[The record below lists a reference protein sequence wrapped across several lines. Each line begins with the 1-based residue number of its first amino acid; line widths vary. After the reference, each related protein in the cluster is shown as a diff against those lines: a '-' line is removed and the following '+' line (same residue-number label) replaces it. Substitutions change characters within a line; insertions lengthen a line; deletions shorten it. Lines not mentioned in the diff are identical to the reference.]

1 MILPVAIKSVI
12 RIFLLTSGAIFG
24 FSAADGKISSSIVF
38 HRRIGQTMSLDLG
51 YRYFEDDYDN
61 LPSYAWDMTQE
72 GPVVGYT
79 WVF

>member
-1 MILPVAIKSVI
+1 MANY
-12 RIFLLTSGAIFG
+12 RISEYAK
-24 FSAADGKISSSIVF
+24 ADL
-38 HRRIGQTMSLDLG
+38 RRIYWRFGERMSSNLG

-61 LPSYAWDMTQE
+61 LPSYAWDMTQS

>member
-1 MILPVAIKSVI
+1 MTW
-12 RIFLLTSGAIFG
+12 F
-24 FSAADGKISSSIVF
+24 FSWRGDVVFAGDSDSSINTSVMF
-38 HRRIGQTMSLDLG
+38 RRRFGEKMSLNLG
-51 YRYFEDDYDN
+51 YHYFEDDYDN

>member
-1 MILPVAIKSVI
+1 MIAGDS
-12 RIFLLTSGAIFG
+12 
-24 FSAADGKISSSIVF
+24 DSSINTSLLLN
-38 HRRIGQTMSLDLG
+38 RRFGESMALNLG

-61 LPSYAWDMTQE
+61 LPSYAWDMTQS